1 MSAVRQLQAYR
12 ETQITTTDPATVL
25 LMLYQGA
32 IDSLNRARASMAA
45 GELAEKGMYILRA
58 NDIINQFIAS
68 LDHDVGGEIAAN
80 LEALYL
86 YMLEQILAANI
97 QNDAAAL
104 TTVISLLATL
114 KSGWEEAIGTQ
125 RNRVAQG
132 GAK

>member
-12 ETQITTTDPATVL
+12 ENQITTTDSTTVL

-32 IDSLNRARASMAA
+32 IDSLSRAQASMNA
-45 GELAEKGMYILRA
+45 GELAEKGMHILRA

-68 LDHDVGGEIAAN
+68 LDHEVGGEIAAN

-86 YMLEQILAANI
+86 YMLEQILVANARN
-97 QNDAAAL
+97 QVEPL
-104 TTVISLLATL
+104 TTVISLLSTL
-114 KSGWEEAIGTQ
+114 KSGWEEAIASQ
-125 RNRVAQG
+125 RKKVAIG

>member
-12 ETQITTTDPATVL
+12 ENQIATTDSTTVL

-32 IDSLNRARASMAA
+32 IDSLNRAQVHMAA
-45 GELAEKGMYILRA
+45 LDLAEKGRYLLRA

-68 LDHDVGGEIAAN
+68 LDHQIGGEIAEN

-86 YMLEQILAANI
+86 YMLDQILVANI
-97 QNDAAAL
+97 RNEAAPL
-104 TTVISLLATL
+104 TTVVSLLTTL
-114 KSGWEEAIGTQ
+114 KGGWEEAIAVQ
-125 RNRVAQG
+125 RKMVAHG

>member
-12 ETQITTTDPATVL
+12 ENQITTTDPSTVL

-45 GELAEKGMYILRA
+45 GELAEKGMHILRA

-68 LDHDVGGEIAAN
+68 LDHEIGGEIAAN

-97 QNDAAAL
+97 HNNAEPL
-104 TTVISLLATL
+104 TTVISLLTTL
-114 KSGWEEAIGTQ
+114 KSGWDEAIAGQ
-125 RNRVAQG
+125 RINVAQG
-132 GAK
+132 GAQ